1 MKTTQRIL
9 LALTVL
15 STSCLLFTT
24 LEGSLMAQKPGGQ
37 PAGSPTPAPSSTGT
51 APGNNT
57 DVAGGYIELT
67 RSAIR
72 INRQGIIYEA
82 MDLTEQESKEFWPL
96 YREYQNE
103 VQKVNDKLVALTT
116 DYLKTYGNLSDE
128 QAQQMLKDF
137 LKYQQA
143 RLDLQ
148 KKYVERFNKVLPA
161 RKVARYFQL
170 ENKMDAVI
178 NFDLAGAVPLAE

>member
-1 MKTTQRIL
+1 
-9 LALTVL
+9 
-15 STSCLLFTT
+15 
-24 LEGSLMAQKPGGQ
+24 MAQKPAQQ
-37 PAGSPTPAPSSTGT
+37 PAGSPATIPDNQPASSPTPTPGSTGT
-51 APGNNT
+51 TPGTNNT

-72 INRQGIIYEA
+72 TDRQGIIYEA

-148 KKYVERFNKVLPA
+148 KKYVKRFNKVLPA